1 MISHK
6 LLGESFTGPPGRES
20 APADRAAG
28 ALPRCAPGPAKD
40 GRPMVVFCIQRL
52 LIAGRH
58 RLWLRLR
65 RYLIVF
71 DPLTFVLD

>member
-6 LLGESFTGPPGRES
+6 LLGESFTGPPEKRTTPTCVEMT
-20 APADRAAG
+20 RR
-28 ALPRCAPGPAKD
+28 L
-40 GRPMVVFCIQRL
+40 MVVFCIQRL

>member
-6 LLGESFTGPPGRES
+6 LLGESFTG
-20 APADRAAG
+20 ATAG
-28 ALPRCAPGPAKD
+28 AKPPPRARAR
-40 GRPMVVFCIQRL
+40 RPKPTRARHEDDRTAMVVFCIQRL

>member
-6 LLGESFTGPPGRES
+6 LLGESFTGATGLNRPRAMPPLKGTQT
-20 APADRAAG
+20 
-28 ALPRCAPGPAKD
+28 PRTTA
-40 GRPMVVFCIQRL
+40 PMVVFCIQRL